1 MLITIET
8 LGHVF
13 DGELDPKN
21 KRHLRAALPL
31 FEKYLEHR
39 QTDVVEAMFEEALQQ
54 ASEIS
59 RKHMRDVYWNLLHKI
74 GSAHKAF
81 ALSEL
86 EAPRFRPHTEKEL
99 EQRKNEREAAQ
110 KNATQSDLLC
120 ERHSSMNRYYLLKD
134 IATSQIRKT
143 GDRELALRA
152 ATLISS
158 KYTRELKRDINSRYS
173 RHSGTLLGIEASYAH
188 RYLADKDERPV
199 MERLKASIALADEV
213 DAVLG
218 ISGTRD
224 EFAKAF
230 FTKALLD
237 DTDPAVRDFILQEAD
252 RLSPQQKMFIVREYS
267 YLHVESDGQDKSLC
281 GTLSTRFNSPLLY
294 TGDTALYD
302 RYIAILKKWS
312 AMHKGHDF
320 VGEALAIGH
329 LDHYDHE
336 HMREKGVYR
345 PAVNNDHYDP
355 ELSWAEVT
363 RRLEMRR
370 EATKNFPKMKA
381 FTLEENE
388 YLDLA
393 FERAL
398 KFGHAKDLEAL
409 FDYCAGLSPEQ
420 QAARNFK
427 HGLPHRFPSMGFN
440 GLISRDAETLKVL
453 TERMPVG
460 IWLADRGYEGTYLTC
475 LLTVME
481 DGSDLFKLHEKK
493 TSYVA
498 KGKPM
503 TYADITRGQ
512 SVLFDFI
519 QRIYPTLSDERKE
532 RVKQELCDEGDYTP
546 FRQSARTLLYSGD
559 PDAAGNWV
567 RTWYAILPAKQ
578 ALSRTKYETYH
589 ITDKAVAVGHLPAL
603 AGYFTALREC
613 DADKEVWRELLEIN
627 HFRSAQPQTIYV
639 TDKLAPEHSPAL
651 AETQAGR
658 IARRFLEKAKT
669 QSGSLTELYD
679 KCAKEEGAPDHR
691 YPEHKNYNPQL
702 FHALFRYFHYYDK
715 VEQSMEATSRC
726 HRLAHLFETVRQV
739 DTFLRRHI
747 QPTRRPVHDL
757 CEFQIDT
764 QGHWDKRAWGNLAI
778 RYGAPILR
786 VLPLASKIEDAITTR
801 KAQGEDID
809 LARLKPTDIRKI
821 AATVGYKREA
831 ENPALAVYCIDYG
844 VSEQH
849 YNETLDLV
857 GHFKTAAAPACA
869 LPSIAIDGKS
879 VGLPGYRFERV
890 PAGDPLNLWIGKH
903 VNCCNHL
910 AGDGADMARKQF
922 SGAANA
928 LYVIRDKRERPVA
941 KLSGWLSQKGN
952 VVFNAWER
960 LSDEEDFL
968 LVRFTL
974 SASLKM
980 LEENPAVNR
989 VMMGTGPLNPKALPF
1004 QIAANAEMPQEDVG
1018 RTSDSRNQFLLAE
1031 RSDIGV
1037 AQEILDEEIR
1047 RNAKRGS
1054 VKIKLTYREMRDMGL
1069 L

>member
-54 ASEIS
+54 AGEVS

-81 ALSEL
+81 VLSEL
-86 EAPRFRPHTEKEL
+86 QNPRFRPHTEKEL

-110 KNATQSDLLC
+110 KNGTLSDLLC

-134 IATSQIRKT
+134 IVTSQIRKT
-143 GDRELALRA
+143 DNRELTLRA
-152 ATLISS
+152 ATLISH
-158 KYTRELKRDINSRYS
+158 KYARELRRDINSRYS
-173 RHSGTLLGIEASYAH
+173 RHNGTLLGIEASYAH
-188 RYLADKDERPV
+188 RYLAHKDDRSAV
-199 MERLKASIALADEV
+199 ERLQASIALADES

-218 ISGTRD
+218 ISGTRT

-252 RLSPQQKMFIVREYS
+252 RLSPEQKMVLVQEYS
-267 YLHVESDGQDKSLC
+267 YLHEESDGQDKSLC

-312 AMHKGHDF
+312 TMHKGHDF
-320 VGEALAIGH
+320 VGKALAITH

-370 EATKNFPKMKA
+370 EVTKAFPKMKA

-398 KFGHAKDLEAL
+398 KYGHAKDLEAL
-409 FDYCAGLSPEQ
+409 FDYCAGLSPEEQ
-420 QAARNFK
+420 TARRFK

-440 GLISRDAETLKVL
+440 GLISRDADTLKVL

-460 IWLADRGYEGTYLTC
+460 LWLADRGYEGTYLTC
-475 LLTVME
+475 MLTVME
-481 DGSDLFKLHEKK
+481 GGSDLFKLHEKK

-519 QRIYPTLSDERKE
+519 KRIYPTLSEEHKA
-532 RVKQELCDEGDYTP
+532 RVQQELCAEGDYTP

-578 ALSRTKYETYH
+578 AFARTKYETYH

-603 AGYFTALREC
+603 AGYFAALREC
-613 DADKEVWRELLEIN
+613 DADKGAWRKLLDIN
-627 HFRSAQPQTIYV
+627 SFRSAQPQNIYV
-639 TDKLAPEHSPAL
+639 TDKLDPEHSPAL
-651 AETQAGR
+651 ADTQAGR

-669 QSGSLTELYD
+669 QGGSLTELHD

-691 YPEHKNYNPQL
+691 YPEHKNYNSQL

-726 HRLAHLFETVRQV
+726 HRLAHLFDTVRHV

-757 CEFQIDT
+757 CEFQIDPD
-764 QGHWDKRAWGNLAI
+764 GHWDKRTWGNLAI

-786 VLPLASKIEDAITTR
+786 VLPLASKIEDVINTR
-801 KAQGEDID
+801 KTQGEDID

-821 AATVGYKREA
+821 AATVGYSREA
-831 ENPALAVYCIDYG
+831 ENPELAVYCIDYG

-857 GHFKTAAAPACA
+857 GHFKTATAPACA

-941 KLSGWLSQKGN
+941 KLSGWLSEKGN

-980 LEENPAVNR
+980 LQENPAVNR

-1031 RSDIGV
+1031 RSDIDA
-1037 AQEILDEEIR
+1037 AQGILDEEIR